1 MFELK
6 RISRDTLSGALAKAE
21 RYRLLHEPE
30 EAESIC
36 RDVLTVAPANQQAI
50 VSLILALTDQI
61 GHDSQAFGKAL
72 DTIDCLQG
80 PYERAYYAGIAWERR
95 AKARHAGGGQGAD
108 HYVYEWI
115 LKAMNLFEQAE
126 PLRPPDNDDA
136 LLRWNACV
144 RYLGCHKEL
153 SQGPEEIT
161 ESIISE

>member
-6 RISRDTLSGALAKAE
+6 RISSDTLAGALAKAE
-21 RYRLLHEPE
+21 RYRLLNEPE

-36 RDVLTVAPANQQAI
+36 RDVLAVAPANQQAI

-61 GHDSQAFGKAL
+61 GQHSEAFSKAL
-72 DTIDCLQG
+72 ETIEWLEG

-95 AKARHAGGGQGAD
+95 AKARHMGAGQGAH

-115 LKAMNLFEQAE
+115 LKAMDLFEQAE
-126 PLRPPDNDDA
+126 PLRPQNNDDA

-144 RYLGCHKEL
+144 RYLSSHKDVL
-153 SQGPEEIT
+153 PATEEMRAAV
-161 ESIISE
+161 ISE